1 MTASTQDEKGE
12 IGMRPLHLK
21 GKEGSKDLVCYV
33 PGGVY
38 WGAYGRIT
46 GPDSG
51 WVDARDLTL
60 CKRINNEMGS
70 GVYSRAYDIRGN
82 YDARL
87 RFYKPYNWIRNIYTF
102 AQANGYENL
111 HLVGFSGGGSL
122 ASSQLLYYPDQMVRS
137 LVIISGPVANSPV
150 AVHVNAA
157 YYADQIATRTLLV
170 YGKDDGYRSHADL
183 WRRNNRAAVLS
194 EYTGGHDFQPRLDWV
209 VQQVTNWQK
218 KSKKALPL
226 TRKPKRK
233 RKIHQWL
240 RLA

>member
-12 IGMRPLHLK
+12 IGMRPLYLK
-21 GKEGSKDLVCYV
+21 GKEGSKDLVCYA
-33 PGGVY
+33 PGGFY

-51 WVDARDLTL
+51 WVDARDLTF
-60 CKRINNEMGS
+60 CKRINNEMGF
-70 GVYSRAYDIRGN
+70 GVYCRGYDVRGT
-82 YDARL
+82 YDTRL
-87 RFYKPYNWIRNIYTF
+87 RFYKPCNWIRNIYTF

-137 LVIISGPVANSPV
+137 LVVISGPVANNPK

-157 YYADQIATRTLLV
+157 YYADQITTRTLLV
-170 YGKDDGYRSHADL
+170 YGNDDGYRSHADV

-194 EYTGGHDFQPRLDWV
+194 KYAAGHDFQPRLDWV
-209 VQQVTNWQK
+209 LQQVVDWQK
-218 KSKKALPL
+218 KSKKVAPL
-226 TRKPKRK
+226 ARKRRRK
-233 RKIHQWL
+233 RKIPQCL
-240 RLA
+240 ELA